1 MQKQRKTSNTTTS
14 EIVLESLR
22 EQIINGIL
30 QPQEKLVEAEIARK
44 FGLSRGPVRE
54 ALRQLAVEGL
64 VDYCPNKGCT
74 VALLSPQDAYEV
86 FFLRGSLEKLAIQKS
101 NCLLSDYSLMIMETS
116 VEEFRKAIL
125 EGNTMK
131 AVRADE
137 TFHLQIIR
145 SAQLNRLTKM
155 WELLSPLNGA
165 MFLSVQNAN
174 RFGLLSGDA
183 ETLQNVKCLE
193 PNTPDPNTS
202 YNGGTAVWTHQCLL
216 DAIRINDLQA
226 ACALLDQHYEE
237 TGRRVYR
244 LSLMK
249 EQSF

>member
-1 MQKQRKTSNTTTS
+1 M
-14 EIVLESLR
+14 
-22 EQIINGIL
+22 
-30 QPQEKLVEAEIARK
+30 
-44 FGLSRGPVRE
+44 RE

-101 NCLLSDYSLMIMETS
+101 NCLLSDYSLMIMEAS
-116 VEEFRKAIL
+116 IEEFRKAIL

-174 RFGLLSGDA
+174 RFGQLSGDV
-183 ETLQNVKCLE
+183 ETLQNAKCLE
-193 PNTPDPNTS
+193 PNTPDQNTS
-202 YNGGTAVWTHQCLL
+202 YNGSTAVWTHQCLL
-216 DAIRINDLQA
+216 EAIRINDLQTT
-226 ACALLDQHYEE
+226 CDLLDQHYEE

>member
-1 MQKQRKTSNTTTS
+1 
-14 EIVLESLR
+14 
-22 EQIINGIL
+22 
-30 QPQEKLVEAEIARK
+30 
-44 FGLSRGPVRE
+44 
-54 ALRQLAVEGL
+54 
-64 VDYCPNKGCT
+64 
-74 VALLSPQDAYEV
+74 
-86 FFLRGSLEKLAIQKS
+86 
-101 NCLLSDYSLMIMETS
+101 MIMEAS
-116 VEEFRKAIL
+116 IEEFRKAIL

-165 MFLSVQNAN
+165 MFLSVQNA
-174 RFGLLSGDA
+174 
-183 ETLQNVKCLE
+183 KCLE
-193 PNTPDPNTS
+193 SNTPDPNTS

-216 DAIRINDLQA
+216 EAIRINDLQTT
-226 ACALLDQHYEE
+226 CDLLDQHYEE

>member
-1 MQKQRKTSNTTTS
+1 M
-14 EIVLESLR
+14 
-22 EQIINGIL
+22 
-30 QPQEKLVEAEIARK
+30 
-44 FGLSRGPVRE
+44 RE

-101 NCLLSDYSLMIMETS
+101 NCRLSDYSLLIMEAS
-116 VEEFRKAIL
+116 IEEFRKAVL

-131 AVRADE
+131 AVHADE
-137 TFHLQIIR
+137 IFHQQIIR

-174 RFGLLSGDA
+174 HFGQLNGDA
-183 ETLQNVKCLE
+183 ETLQNAKCLE
-193 PNTPDPNTS
+193 PNTPDSRTS
-202 YNGGTAVWTHQCLL
+202 HNGGAAVWTHQSLL
-216 DAIRINDLQA
+216 EAIRSSDLQA
-226 ACALLDQHYEE
+226 TCALLDQHYEE

>member
-1 MQKQRKTSNTTTS
+1 MQEQRKASNTTTS

-22 EQIINGIL
+22 EQIINGTL
-30 QPQEKLVEAEIARK
+30 QPQEKLVEAEIAQK

-54 ALRQLAVEGL
+54 ALRQLAFEGL

-74 VALLSPQDAYEV
+74 VVLLSPQDAYEV

-101 NCLLSDYSLMIMETS
+101 NCRLSDYSLMIMEAS
-116 VEEFRKAIL
+116 IEDFRKAVL
-125 EGNTMK
+125 AGNTMK
-131 AVRADE
+131 AVHADE
-137 TFHLQIIR
+137 TFHLQIIH

-174 RFGLLSGDA
+174 R
-183 ETLQNVKCLE
+183 LE
-193 PNTPDPNTS
+193 PNTPDPSTS
-202 YNGGTAVWTHQCLL
+202 HKGGAAVWTHQCLL
-216 DAIRINDLQA
+216 EAIRINDLQA
-226 ACALLDQHYEE
+226 TCDLLDQHYEE

-249 EQSF
+249 EAIGDGD

>member
-1 MQKQRKTSNTTTS
+1 MGEFK
-14 EIVLESLR
+14 L
-22 EQIINGIL
+22 
-30 QPQEKLVEAEIARK
+30 LVELFEKI
-44 FGLSRGPVRE
+44 E
-54 ALRQLAVEGL
+54 QL
-64 VDYCPNKGCT
+64 GC
-74 VALLSPQDAYEV
+74 
-86 FFLRGSLEKLAIQKS
+86 I
-101 NCLLSDYSLMIMETS
+101 
-116 VEEFRKAIL
+116 EEFRKAIL

-174 RFGLLSGDA
+174 RFGQLSGDA
-183 ETLQNVKCLE
+183 ETLQNAKCLE

-202 YNGGTAVWTHQCLL
+202 YNGGAAVWTHQCLL
-216 DAIRINDLQA
+216 EAIRINDLQA
-226 ACALLDQHYEE
+226 TCDLLNQHYEE

>member
-1 MQKQRKTSNTTTS
+1 
-14 EIVLESLR
+14 
-22 EQIINGIL
+22 
-30 QPQEKLVEAEIARK
+30 
-44 FGLSRGPVRE
+44 
-54 ALRQLAVEGL
+54 
-64 VDYCPNKGCT
+64 
-74 VALLSPQDAYEV
+74 
-86 FFLRGSLEKLAIQKS
+86 
-101 NCLLSDYSLMIMETS
+101 MIMEAS
-116 VEEFRKAIL
+116 IEEFRKAIL

-174 RFGLLSGDA
+174 HFGLLSGDA
-183 ETLQNVKCLE
+183 ETLQNAKCLE
-193 PNTPDPNTS
+193 PNTPDQNTS
-202 YNGGTAVWTHQCLL
+202 YNGSAAVWTHQCLL
-216 DAIRINDLQA
+216 EAIRINDLQTT
-226 ACALLDQHYEE
+226 CDLLDQHYEE

>member
-1 MQKQRKTSNTTTS
+1 MQKQRKTSNTITS

-101 NCLLSDYSLMIMETS
+101 NCLLSDYSLMIMKPALKNFERLFS
-116 VEEFRKAIL
+116 KVIL
-125 EGNTMK
+125 
-131 AVRADE
+131 
-137 TFHLQIIR
+137 
-145 SAQLNRLTKM
+145 
-155 WELLSPLNGA
+155 
-165 MFLSVQNAN
+165 
-174 RFGLLSGDA
+174 
-183 ETLQNVKCLE
+183 
-193 PNTPDPNTS
+193 
-202 YNGGTAVWTHQCLL
+202 
-216 DAIRINDLQA
+216 
-226 ACALLDQHYEE
+226 
-237 TGRRVYR
+237 
-244 LSLMK
+244 
-249 EQSF
+249 

>member
-1 MQKQRKTSNTTTS
+1 
-14 EIVLESLR
+14 
-22 EQIINGIL
+22 
-30 QPQEKLVEAEIARK
+30 
-44 FGLSRGPVRE
+44 
-54 ALRQLAVEGL
+54 
-64 VDYCPNKGCT
+64 
-74 VALLSPQDAYEV
+74 
-86 FFLRGSLEKLAIQKS
+86 
-101 NCLLSDYSLMIMETS
+101 MIMEAS
-116 VEEFRKAIL
+116 IEEFRKAIL

-137 TFHLQIIR
+137 KFHLQIIR

-193 PNTPDPNTS
+193 PNTPDPSTAH
-202 YNGGTAVWTHQCLL
+202 NGGTAVWTHQCLL
-216 DAIRINDLQA
+216 EAIRINDIQA
-226 ACALLDQHYEE
+226 TCALLDQHYEE

-249 EQSF
+249 EQGF

>member
-1 MQKQRKTSNTTTS
+1 MQKQRKISNTTTS

-101 NCLLSDYSLMIMETS
+101 NCLLSDYS
-116 VEEFRKAIL
+116 RKAIL

-174 RFGLLSGDA
+174 RFGQLSGDA
-183 ETLQNVKCLE
+183 ETLQNAKCLE
-193 PNTPDPNTS
+193 PNTPDQNTS
-202 YNGGTAVWTHQCLL
+202 YNGSAAVWTHQCLL
-216 DAIRINDLQA
+216 EAIRINDLQTT
-226 ACALLDQHYEE
+226 CDLLDQHYEE

-249 EQSF
+249 EQNF

>member
-101 NCLLSDYSLMIMETS
+101 NCLLSDYSLMIMEAS
-116 VEEFRKAIL
+116 IEEFRKAIL

-155 WELLSPLNGA
+155 WERLSPLNGA

-174 RFGLLSGDA
+174 RFGQLSGDA
-183 ETLQNVKCLE
+183 ETLQNAKCLE
-193 PNTPDPNTS
+193 PNTPDQNTS
-202 YNGGTAVWTHQCLL
+202 HNGSTAVWTHQCLL
-216 DAIRINDLQA
+216 EAIRINDLQTT
-226 ACALLDQHYEE
+226 CDLLDQHYEE
-237 TGRRVYR
+237 TDRRVYR

>member
-1 MQKQRKTSNTTTS
+1 MQEQRKASNTTTS
-14 EIVLESLR
+14 KIVLESLR
-22 EQIINGIL
+22 EQIINGTL
-30 QPQEKLVEAEIARK
+30 QPQEKLVEAEIAQK

-74 VALLSPQDAYEV
+74 VALLSPHDAYEV

-101 NCLLSDYSLMIMETS
+101 NCRLSDYSLMIMEAS
-116 VEEFRKAIL
+116 VEEFRKAVL

-131 AVRADE
+131 AVHADE
-137 TFHLQIIR
+137 TFHQQIIR
-145 SAQLNRLTKM
+145 SAQLDRLTKM

-165 MFLSVQNAN
+165 MFLSVQNA
-174 RFGLLSGDA
+174 
-183 ETLQNVKCLE
+183 KCLE
-193 PNTPDPNTS
+193 PSTPDS
-202 YNGGTAVWTHQCLL
+202 SISHNGDAALWTHQSLL
-216 DAIRINDLQA
+216 EAIRSNDLQA

-237 TGRRVYR
+237 TGKRVYR